1 MPRMMAQACED
12 HRASSNHEPRIHISS
27 VAHALNASRQNIERL
42 MDIEQICNYCLS
54 KPFATEDMPFGPEY
68 VVFRIGG
75 KIFCCL
81 ALVLGNV
88 VQLKWNPDEFDEVID
103 KCSYVC
109 QAWHWHKRH
118 MIQFD
123 LNESPIPNTV
133 AKELIDRAYS
143 YVRGKLPKKIQ
154 KEFED

>member
-1 MPRMMAQACED
+1 M
-12 HRASSNHEPRIHISS
+12 
-27 VAHALNASRQNIERL
+27 NIEKIRS
-42 MDIEQICNYCLS
+42 YCLS
-54 KPFATEDMPFGPEY
+54 KSYATEDMPFGPEY

-103 KCSYVC
+103 KYSYVC

-123 LNESPIPNTV
+123 LSETPI
-133 AKELIDRAYS
+133 AEDIAEGLIDRAYN
-143 YVRGKLPKKIQ
+143 YVRGRLPKKIQ
-154 KEFED
+154 NQLNSDLTEV

>member
-1 MPRMMAQACED
+1 M
-12 HRASSNHEPRIHISS
+12 
-27 VAHALNASRQNIERL
+27 NIEDVRN
-42 MDIEQICNYCLS
+42 CCLA
-54 KPFATEDMPFGPEY
+54 KPYATEDMPFGPEY

-88 VQLKWNPDEFDEVID
+88 VQLKWNPAEFDEIIGEYP
-103 KCSYVC
+103 YVR

-123 LNESPIPNTV
+123 FDEASIPDSV
-133 AKELIDRAYS
+133 VVELIDRAYS
-143 YVRGKLPKKIQ
+143 YVRQRLSKKVQ
-154 KEFED
+154 SQFGD

>member
-1 MPRMMAQACED
+1 
-12 HRASSNHEPRIHISS
+12 
-27 VAHALNASRQNIERL
+27 
-42 MDIEQICNYCLS
+42 MDIEEVRDYCMS
-54 KPFATEDMPFGPEY
+54 KPYATEDMPFGSEY

-103 KCSYVC
+103 KHSCVR

-123 LNESPIPNTV
+123 LDDPTLDAPLVKS
-133 AKELIDRAYS
+133 LIDRAYS
-143 YVRGKLPKKIQ
+143 YVRARLPKKIQ
-154 KEFED
+154 NQLA

>member
-1 MPRMMAQACED
+1 
-12 HRASSNHEPRIHISS
+12 
-27 VAHALNASRQNIERL
+27 
-42 MDIEQICNYCLS
+42 MDIEEVRNYCLS
-54 KPFATEDMPFGPEY
+54 KPYTTEDMPFGSEY

-103 KCSYVC
+103 RYPYVR

-118 MIQFD
+118 MIQLD
-123 LNESPIPNTV
+123 LGETSIPDAV
-133 AKELIDRAYS
+133 AKELIDRAYL
-143 YVRGKLPKKIQ
+143 YVRQRLPKKIQ
-154 KEFED
+154 SQWS

>member
-1 MPRMMAQACED
+1 M
-12 HRASSNHEPRIHISS
+12 
-27 VAHALNASRQNIERL
+27 NIESIR
-42 MDIEQICNYCLS
+42 NYCLS
-54 KPFATEDMPFGPEY
+54 KPYATEDMPFGPEY

-88 VQLKWNPDEFDEVID
+88 VQLKWNPDEFDEVTD
-103 KCSYVC
+103 SYSYIR

-123 LNESPIPNTV
+123 LDETPIPDII
-133 AKELIDRAYS
+133 AKRLIDRAYF
-143 YVRGKLPKKIQ
+143 YVRERLPKKIQ
-154 KEFED
+154 NQFINKD

>member
-1 MPRMMAQACED
+1 
-12 HRASSNHEPRIHISS
+12 
-27 VAHALNASRQNIERL
+27 
-42 MDIEQICNYCLS
+42 MDIEEVRNYCLS
-54 KPFATEDMPFGPEY
+54 KPYTTEDMPFGSES

-103 KCSYVC
+103 RYPYVR

-123 LNESPIPNTV
+123 LGETSIPDAV
-133 AKELIDRAYS
+133 AKELIDRAYL
-143 YVRGKLPKKIQ
+143 YVRQRLPKKIQ
-154 KEFED
+154 SQWS

>member
-1 MPRMMAQACED
+1 M
-12 HRASSNHEPRIHISS
+12 
-27 VAHALNASRQNIERL
+27 NIEEVR
-42 MDIEQICNYCLS
+42 NYCLT
-54 KPFATEDMPFGPEY
+54 KPYATEDMPFGPDY

-88 VQLKWNPDEFDEVID
+88 IQLKWNPDEFDEVVD
-103 KCSYVC
+103 KYSYVR

-123 LNESPIPNTV
+123 VDEAPIPETV
-133 AKELIDRAYS
+133 VKGLIDQAFT
-143 YVRGKLPKKIQ
+143 YVKDRLPKKIKNQ
-154 KEFED
+154 LGLS

>member
-1 MPRMMAQACED
+1 
-12 HRASSNHEPRIHISS
+12 
-27 VAHALNASRQNIERL
+27 
-42 MDIEQICNYCLS
+42 MDIEQIRNYCLS
-54 KPFATEDMPFGPEY
+54 KPHATEDMPFGSEY

-88 VQLKWNPDEFDEVID
+88 VQLKWSPDEFDETLAAYP
-103 KCSYVC
+103 YVR

-123 LNESPIPNTV
+123 LSETAVPDTV
-133 AKELIDRAYS
+133 ARQLIDRAYA
-143 YVRGKLPKKIQ
+143 YVAGRLPRKVRNELGIYQ
-154 KEFED
+154 

>member
-1 MPRMMAQACED
+1 
-12 HRASSNHEPRIHISS
+12 
-27 VAHALNASRQNIERL
+27 
-42 MDIEQICNYCLS
+42 MDIEEVRTYCLS
-54 KPFATEDMPFGPEY
+54 KPYTTEDMPFGSEY

-81 ALVLGNV
+81 ALVLGSV

-103 KCSYVC
+103 RYSYVR

-123 LNESPIPNTV
+123 LDETSVPDAV
-133 AKELIDRAYS
+133 AKELIDRAYL
-143 YVRGKLPKKIQ
+143 YVRQRLPKKIQ
-154 KEFED
+154 SQWS

>member
-1 MPRMMAQACED
+1 
-12 HRASSNHEPRIHISS
+12 
-27 VAHALNASRQNIERL
+27 
-42 MDIEQICNYCLS
+42 MDIEEVRNYCMS
-54 KPFATEDMPFGPEY
+54 KPCATEDMPFGSEY

-88 VQLKWNPDEFDEVID
+88 VQLKWNPDEFDDMIGRY
-103 KCSYVC
+103 SYVR

-123 LNESPIPNTV
+123 LDETPIQDSLVKN
-133 AKELIDRAYS
+133 LIDRAYS
-143 YVRGKLPKKIQ
+143 YVRGRLPKKIQ
-154 KEFED
+154 LQLDYDVNERK

>member
-1 MPRMMAQACED
+1 
-12 HRASSNHEPRIHISS
+12 
-27 VAHALNASRQNIERL
+27 
-42 MDIEQICNYCLS
+42 MDIEEVRNYCMS
-54 KPFATEDMPFGPEY
+54 KPCATEDMPFGSEY

-88 VQLKWNPDEFDEVID
+88 VQLKWNPDEFDDMID
-103 KCSYVC
+103 RYSYVR

-123 LNESPIPNTV
+123 LDETPIPDSLV
-133 AKELIDRAYS
+133 KDLIDRAYS
-143 YVRGKLPKKIQ
+143 YVRGRLSKKIQ
-154 KEFED
+154 LQLD